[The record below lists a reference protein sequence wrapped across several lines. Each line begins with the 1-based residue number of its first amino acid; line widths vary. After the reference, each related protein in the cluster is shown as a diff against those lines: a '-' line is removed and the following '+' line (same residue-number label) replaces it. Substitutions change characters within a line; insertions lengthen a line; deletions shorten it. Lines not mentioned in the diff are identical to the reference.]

1 MRRPITPRIQV
12 VEDLKDCI
20 GKKVST
26 NISPTLRARLLKFNR
41 DFSTFEV
48 AEADENGPIKYN
60 TAVGQT
66 FEIPTHMA
74 VTMNFI

>member
-26 NISPTLRARLLKFNR
+26 NISPTLRARLIHFNR
-41 DFSTFEV
+41 DLSTFEV
-48 AEADENGPIKYN
+48 TEAEEDGPVKYN

-66 FEIPTHMA
+66 FQMPTQMA

>member
-41 DFSTFEV
+41 DLSTFEV
-48 AEADENGPIKYN
+48 TEADENGPVKYN
-60 TAVGQT
+60 SAVGQT
-66 FEIPTHMA
+66 FKIPTYMV
-74 VTMNFI
+74 VTLNFY

>member
-48 AEADENGPIKYN
+48 SEADENGPIKYN
-60 TAVGQT
+60 TAVGQI